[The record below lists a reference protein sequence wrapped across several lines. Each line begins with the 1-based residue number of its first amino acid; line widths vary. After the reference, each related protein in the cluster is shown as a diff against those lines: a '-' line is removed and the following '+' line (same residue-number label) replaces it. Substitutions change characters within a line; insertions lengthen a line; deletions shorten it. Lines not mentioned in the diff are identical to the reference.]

1 MGKGKEMKPASI
13 RIGIASLVVFLAAGL
28 ALVPASFAQQGSSGQ
43 QAQQQPPKAAA
54 TGQASTAAAAPPPAE
69 APKVDPQEEA
79 AYKTFFGLKADQTD
93 KSIQLGE
100 QFLQKYPTSKYAESV
115 YSRLVQA
122 YFEKQDM
129 NKMYASAEKALAINP
144 DDVHVLV
151 LVGWVMPHSY
161 DPNDLDSDRRL
172 DQAEGYEKHALQ
184 LLPSL
189 AKPENLSDADFAKAK
204 ASAGSQ
210 AHSGL
215 GLIYFRRQQFPES
228 VGEMQLAVKGT
239 DNPDP
244 VDLYILG
251 VGLQETKRYSDA
263 VEAFHKCGQIPGG
276 MQDRCKEFEGQAKKQ
291 AAAQPAPPKQ

>member
-1 MGKGKEMKPASI
+1 MKLASI
-13 RIGIASLVVFLAAGL
+13 RIGIVSLAALLAIGL
-28 ALVPASFAQQGSSGQ
+28 ALAPASFAQQGSSGQ
-43 QAQQQPPKAAA
+43 PPQQQPPKAAA
-54 TGQASTAAAAPPPAE
+54 TGQASPAAAAQPPAE

-79 AYKTFFGLKADQTD
+79 AYKTFFGLKAEETD
-93 KSIQLGE
+93 KSIQQGE

-129 NKMYASAEKALAINP
+129 NKMYASADKALERNP
-144 DDVHVLV
+144 NDVHVLV
-151 LVGWVMPHSY
+151 LVGWVIPHSY
-161 DPNDLDSDRRL
+161 DPNDLNSDRRL

-189 AKPENLSDADFAKAK
+189 AKPENLSDAEFAKAR
-204 ASAGSQ
+204 ASAESQ

-228 VGEMQLAVKGT
+228 VTEMQQAVKGS

-251 VGLQETKRYSDA
+251 VGLQETKRYSEAAD
-263 VEAFHKCGQIPGG
+263 AFHKCGQIPGG
-276 MQDRCKEFEGQAKKQ
+276 VQDRCKQFEGQAKKQ
-291 AAAQPAPPKQ
+291 AAAQPAPPKP